1 MEIRLRPAQPKMAR
15 IACAFTVFL
24 FSCDDDDDD
33 DIVNYMGDDGDET
46 DGDGDAKPDQ
56 QQMAGQGLI
65 CCRSRHRR
73 KLGNSLCIK

>member
-1 MEIRLRPAQPKMAR
+1 MAR

-24 FSCDDDDDD
+24 FSCDDDIVYCDD
-33 DIVNYMGDDGDET
+33 DIVSCDDDIVDYMGDDGDEA

>member
-1 MEIRLRPAQPKMAR
+1 MAR
-15 IACAFTVFL
+15 IASAFTVFL
-24 FSCDDDDDD
+24 FSCDDD
-33 DIVNYMGDDGDET
+33 IVDYMGDET

>member
-1 MEIRLRPAQPKMAR
+1 MLSLSSYLVVMMMMMM
-15 IACAFTVFL
+15 TL
-24 FSCDDDDDD
+24 
-33 DIVNYMGDDGDET
+33 YMGDDGDEA
-46 DGDGDAKPDQ
+46 DGDDGDAKPDQ